1 MKREDLEKLGLS
13 KEQIDTIMA
22 ENGKDIEKYKTE
34 AETAAGTIK
43 TLEETKKTLET
54 TVTDRD
60 KQLEELKK
68 VDPKVLQ
75 EEIKKLQ
82 GENKT
87 AKEKYETDVKQ
98 IKLDAALETRLI
110 KEGAVNSKAVKALL
124 DASKISMDGE
134 NLVGLDDQLKS
145 LKETEKWAFSSTPP
159 AGRSGTRQG
168 VPPGSGDDATLAD
181 EITGLMYGKTE

>member
-1 MKREDLEKLGLS
+1 MKREDLEKLGLT

-34 AETAAGTIK
+34 AEKAAETVK

-54 TVTDRD
+54 TVSDRD

-68 VDPKVLQ
+68 VDPKELQ
-75 EEIKKLQ
+75 AQITKLQ
-82 GENKT
+82 DENKT
-87 AKEKYETDVKQ
+87 SKEKYEADVKQ

-110 KEGAVNSKAVKALL
+110 KEGAVNTKAVKALL

-134 NLVGLDDQLKS
+134 NLVGLDDQLKT
-145 LKETEKWAFSSTPP
+145 LKEAEKWAFSQP
-159 AGRSGTRQG
+159 APKGKDGFRHGK
-168 VPPGSGDDATLAD
+168 PPGSGEETTLED
-181 EITGLMYGKTE
+181 EIGDELYGKTE